1 MSEYISREAAKNYVI
16 GRYDDQL
23 GFITMED
30 IIDQLDYVPA
40 ADVRPVIRGKWVS
53 ANEQSNGG
61 TVYCFSCCSECGRKT
76 ATNTDFCPNCGADMR
91 KEIEHD

>member
-1 MSEYISREAAKNYVI
+1 MSDYISREDAKNYVI

>member
-1 MSEYISREAAKNYVI
+1 MSDDYISREAAKNYVI

-40 ADVRPVIRGKWVS
+40 ADVRENAKARWIDMGDHLL
-53 ANEQSNGG
+53 
-61 TVYCFSCCSECGRKT
+61 CSGCG
-76 ATNTDFCPNCGADMR
+76 ATHYGADKNFCPNCGADIR
-91 KEIEHD
+91 EETA

>member
-1 MSEYISREAAKNYVI
+1 MSDYISRKDAKNYVI

-40 ADVRPVIRGKWVS
+40 ADVRPVVVARLEYRHTKNGDGLFCTNCGELWTARKIGK
-53 ANEQSNGG
+53 
-61 TVYCFSCCSECGRKT
+61 YCY
-76 ATNTDFCPNCGADMR
+76 NCGADMR
-91 KEIEHD
+91 EKIDHD

>member
-1 MSEYISREAAKNYVI
+1 MPSDLIYREDAKDFVRHAYHKGLNPVEY
-16 GRYDDQL
+16 
-23 GFITMED
+23 
-30 IIDQLDYVPA
+30 LDEIPA

-91 KEIEHD
+91 EETE

>member
-1 MSEYISREAAKNYVI
+1 MSDYISREDAKNYVI

-76 ATNTDFCPNCGADMR
+76 ATNTDFCHNCGADMR
-91 KEIEHD
+91 KEISHG

>member
-1 MSEYISREAAKNYVI
+1 MSDYISRKDAKNYVI

-40 ADVRPVIRGKWVS
+40 ADVRENVKARWIDMGDHLL
-53 ANEQSNGG
+53 
-61 TVYCFSCCSECGRKT
+61 CSGCG
-76 ATNTDFCPNCGADMR
+76 ATHYGADKNFCPNCGADMR
-91 KEIEHD
+91 EKIDHD